1 MVQRWSFF
9 SIYELAWSFSLKK
22 NNKIFLWKRI
32 PCLLSTEKFLF
43 WTFRRWKIRSFFDPK
58 SWWKMIFSLA
68 CNIMFTK
75 YEKVLDLKF
84 LGMENT
90 VFFWSKKLMETW
102 YLLGIFE
109 LSMIFQSF
117 RNIAFAAVNST
128 RLQQSFNNKLIKQN

>member
-1 MVQRWSFF
+1 
-9 SIYELAWSFSLKK
+9 
-22 NNKIFLWKRI
+22 
-32 PCLLSTEKFLF
+32 
-43 WTFRRWKIRSFFDPK
+43 
-58 SWWKMIFSLA
+58 
-68 CNIMFTK
+68 MFTK